1 MKLFP
6 RGHRWMAGAAAL
18 SAVVVLTGAAA
29 QNGGSTRM
37 PFGVG
42 ERADYQVKLG
52 ALSVGSGSIE
62 VVGME
67 TVRGQSTFHT
77 RMQIS
82 GGLGPARVNDR
93 YESWIDTD
101 GIFSHRFRQVIH
113 ELRYRRNRTY
123 DFFPAEMSYR
133 RDNGDTGALASREPL
148 DDLSF
153 LYFVRTRSL
162 EVGDVYTLSR
172 YFKNDGN
179 PVVIRVVRKERVQVP
194 AGTFNTIV
202 VQPVIKTDG
211 LFGEGGRAEIFF
223 SDDEHRI
230 PVVIR
235 SRVSRIGSLTMSRRS
250 VRPRS

>member
-1 MKLFP
+1 MKVFQ
-6 RGHRWMAGAAAL
+6 RAHRWLAGAVAL
-18 SAVVVLTGAAA
+18 SSMVVLTGAA
-29 QNGGSTRM
+29 QNGGGAVRT

-42 ERADYQVKLG
+42 ERAEYQVKLG

-77 RMQIS
+77 RMQIT

-93 YESWIDTD
+93 YESWIDAD
-101 GIFSHRFRQVIH
+101 DIFSHRFRQVIH

-123 DFFPAEMSYR
+123 DFFPDQLSFR
-133 RDNGDTGALASREPL
+133 RENGDTGTLAHRQPL

-153 LYFVRTRSL
+153 MYFVRTRSM

-172 YFKNDGN
+172 YFKDDGN
-179 PVVIRVVRKERVQVP
+179 PVVIRVLRKERVRVP

-211 LFGEGGRAEIFF
+211 LFGEDGRAEIFF
-223 SDDEHRI
+223 SDDQHRI
-230 PVVIR
+230 PVLIK
-235 SRVSRIGSLTMSRRS
+235 SRVSRIGSLTMSLRS
-250 VRPRS
+250 FRPRS